1 MSNDTPPKRDSL
13 ASNPQVLAAVI
24 GGIVTI
30 VVAIIGIVPA
40 LVNSRP
46 TPTPQPTIVVVT
58 ATSEPATD
66 TEIDPIPTI
75 DLPTV
80 TIVAVPISNVE
91 PTAVIM
97 PTSQPEAP
105 LTEGNVLLLYDDVS
119 FTLRN
124 KSAQM
129 LSLEGITL
137 SSSSGQWD
145 ARDWGPSVYD
155 KLPAAKCLRLRD
167 ATVGQRQ
174 PPADCRDA
182 IFGLQEVGKSA
193 LFWLGV
199 ESFDVL
205 RDGQLLATCRSADG
219 NCLITV

>member
-1 MSNDTPPKRDSL
+1 MSNETPPKRDSL

-66 TEIDPIPTI
+66 AEIDPIPTI
-75 DLPTV
+75 DVPTV

-97 PTSQPEAP
+97 PTSQAEAP

-129 LSLEGITL
+129 LSLQGITL

-155 KLPAAKCLRLRD
+155 KLPAGKCLRLRD

-219 NCLITV
+219 SCLINV